1 VEGEE
6 DAIAEVERLLR
17 RALALLP
24 SHVPRFSSTNYYY
37 LGLVQ
42 LPTTNQV

>member
-24 SHVPRFSSTNYYY
+24 SHVPRFSLTN
-37 LGLVQ
+37 
-42 LPTTNQV
+42 